1 MKGLLKFLFW
11 VGLILSLAYVV
22 GWAFLFESA
31 EAEDN
36 AMAPNIIRGDK
47 YLIYVHAALDSGTPV
62 VCADPR
68 DETLRVT
75 GRIAGMPGTKISLS
89 NGALYINGTQ
99 TEHTAEGEY
108 VLVDET
114 STGAPQTVTYQ
125 DRIETMGMIRYHI
138 LFPEGALRFRTRNM
152 RETVVGED
160 SFFLVADNRA
170 FGEDS
175 RTYGQVKISSCIGR
189 PLLIYRPAEV
199 SGDAGSGSRW
209 FSIIR

>member
-1 MKGLLKFLFW
+1 MKGFFKLLFW
-11 VGLILSLAYVV
+11 LALILSLAYVV
-22 GWAFLFESA
+22 GWAFLFEA
-31 EAEDN
+31 ATAEDN
-36 AMAPNIIRGDK
+36 AMAPNIIRGDE
-47 YLIYVHAALDSGTPV
+47 YLIYIHASLDTGTPV

-68 DETLRVT
+68 DESKRVT
-75 GRIAGMPGTKISLS
+75 GRIVGRPGDKVSVS
-89 NGALYINGTQ
+89 NGTLYINGTQ
-99 TEHTAEGEY
+99 TEHTVEGEY

-114 STGAPQTVTYQ
+114 VTGAPQTVTYE
-125 DRIETMGMIRYHI
+125 DRIETIGMIRYHV
-138 LFPEGALRFRTRNM
+138 LLPDGAPRFRTRNM
-152 RETVVGED
+152 RETKVGAD
-160 SFFLVADNRA
+160 SFFLAADNRA